1 MKADLYSSPEVQHT
15 KTVLQ
20 CVHLIAVT
28 ISSSTICGYNSFTA
42 VTVTKIKFKWWNKI
56 INKFRDKEIK

>member
-1 MKADLYSSPEVQHT
+1 MKADLYSSPEVQPT

-42 VTVTKIKFKWWNKI
+42 VKVQREKE
-56 INKFRDKEIK
+56 RDRENR